1 MHSLFLRIFMLFWI
15 AMALIV
21 GGSIAITFT
30 VAAREYEAPEFQRR
44 PSVAIQASEVLA
56 RGGIL
61 ALKSWLDSNKNSA
74 VDRDLYIVGPDGA
87 DILGRRLSETAARR
101 LEFVNRVGAPPP
113 PGNFR
118 PSRAAPQIVG
128 ADGSAYTVLSVPR
141 RPSIFGALSL
151 PGISL
156 TILFI
161 SLTVSAIT
169 SWWLAEHLSAPIRR
183 IQEGARALASESL
196 DSGVLPG
203 YRVSAGLEGR
213 KDELAVLARDFD
225 AMADRLRANRGAVTQ
240 LLRDIS
246 HELRSP
252 LARMRVALGL
262 ARQPPADLTRQLD
275 RLEREIERLDSL
287 ISQVLKLARLHGTD
301 AVFARETFDLDE
313 VIEEV
318 VRDANFEGA
327 VKNCKVRHDG
337 AARAALDGNRDL
349 VRSAIEN
356 VLRNA
361 VRYSPEGAPV
371 DVSVTRTESDVLILI
386 RDRGP
391 GVPAG
396 DLERI
401 FEPFYRVAESRDR
414 DSGGEGIGPALP
426 AQVMKAHRRGGRA
439 KHSTR
444 RVGQGKQRPRGRLRS
459 ASQLAGGRPR
469 CLESVHDPVSRS
481 LQIHPGRRQFAGS
494 RLSRGRRRADI
505 FQEGGRRPCHRRR
518 RAAIHRLR
526 RFLGSDDFGARPS
539 AGHQGRARGCRRRAF
554 LRRARR
560 VSRAQ

>member
-1 MHSLFLRIFMLFWI
+1 MHSLFLRIFMLFWV

-30 VAAREYEAPEFQRR
+30 IAAREYEAPELQRR
-44 PSVAIQASEVLA
+44 PSAAILASEVLA
-56 RGGIL
+56 HGGFD
-61 ALKSWLDSNKNSA
+61 ALKSWLNSNRNSIP
-74 VDRDLYIVGPDGA
+74 DRDVFIIGPDGK
-87 DILGRRLSETAARR
+87 DILGRRLSASAARR
-101 LEFVNRVGAPPP
+101 LEFFNRDEFVNHDPGGPVPRPLGPPP

-128 ADGSAYTVLSVPR
+128 ADGSAYTVLVVPR
-141 RPSIFGALSL
+141 RPIFGALSL

-156 TILFI
+156 TILCVA
-161 SLTVSAIT
+161 LVVTALT
-169 SWWLAEHLSAPIRR
+169 SWWLARHLSAPIRR
-183 IQEGARALASESL
+183 IQAGARALASENL
-196 DSGVLPG
+196 DV
-203 YRVSAGLEGR
+203 RVSAGLEGR

-225 AMADRLRANRGAVTQ
+225 AMADQLRANRGAITQ

-262 ARQPPADLTRQLD
+262 ARQPPADLSRQLD

-301 AVFARETFDLDE
+301 GPFARETFELDE

-327 VKNCKVRHDG
+327 VKNCKVRLQG
-337 AARAALDGNRDL
+337 SAAAAVNGNRDL

-361 VRYSPEGAPV
+361 VRYSPQDAPV
-371 DVSVTRTESDVLILI
+371 DVSVARAESGVVILI

-391 GVPAG
+391 GVPDK

-414 DSGGEGIGPALP
+414 DTGGEGIGLAIT
-426 AQVMKAHRRGGRA
+426 AQVMKAHGGSA
-439 KHSTR
+439 KAANGR
-444 RVGQGKQRPRGRLRS
+444 QGGFEVRLN
-459 ASQLAGGRPR
+459 LPAG
-469 CLESVHDPVSRS
+469 PV
-481 LQIHPGRRQFAGS
+481 A
-494 RLSRGRRRADI
+494 
-505 FQEGGRRPCHRRR
+505 
-518 RAAIHRLR
+518 
-526 RFLGSDDFGARPS
+526 
-539 AGHQGRARGCRRRAF
+539 
-554 LRRARR
+554 
-560 VSRAQ
+560 V

>member
-1 MHSLFLRIFMLFWI
+1 MLFWV
-15 AMALIV
+15 AMAIIV

-30 VAAREYEAPEFQRR
+30 IAAREYEAPEQQHR
-44 PSVAIQASEVLA
+44 PSIAIQASEVLGH
-56 RGGIL
+56 GGIG
-61 ALKSWLDSNKNSA
+61 ALKSWLDENKNSIP
-74 VDRDLYIVGPDGA
+74 DRDLYIVGADGA
-87 DILGRRLSETAARR
+87 DILGRRLSESAARR
-101 LEFVNRVGAPPP
+101 WEFFNRDESINRDAAGGPGSGPQSRPFGGAPP

-118 PSRAAPQIVG
+118 PSRAAPQIIA
-128 ADGSAYTVLSVPR
+128 ADGSVYTVLSVQR

-151 PGISL
+151 PAISL
-156 TILFI
+156 AILCI
-161 SLTVSAIT
+161 ALVVTALT
-169 SWWLAEHLSAPIRR
+169 SWWLAQHLSAPIRR

-196 DSGVLPG
+196 DSGARPG

-213 KDELAVLARDFD
+213 GDELAVLARDFD
-225 AMADRLRANRGAVTQ
+225 AMADQLRANRSAITQ

-262 ARQPPADLTRQLD
+262 ARQPPADLSRQLD

-301 AVFARETFDLDE
+301 APFTREAFDLDE

-327 VKNCKVRHDG
+327 AKNCKINLQG
-337 AARAALDGNRDL
+337 AASIAVNGNRDL

-361 VRYSPEGAPV
+361 VRYSPQDAPV
-371 DVSVTRTESDVLILI
+371 NVTLAREQGGLVILI

-414 DSGGEGIGPALP
+414 DSGGEGIGLAIT
-426 AQVMKAHRRGGRA
+426 AQVMKAHGGSA
-439 KHSTR
+439 KAANS
-444 RVGQGKQRPRGRLRS
+444 QG
-459 ASQLAGGRPR
+459 GG
-469 CLESVHDPVSRS
+469 LEV
-481 LQIHPGRRQFAGS
+481 
-494 RLSRGRRRADI
+494 RLSLPG
-505 FQEGGRRPCHRRR
+505 
-518 RAAIHRLR
+518 AAL
-526 RFLGSDDFGARPS
+526 A
-539 AGHQGRARGCRRRAF
+539 
-554 LRRARR
+554 
-560 VSRAQ
+560 V